1 MFKRL
6 SVLALCVM
14 LVFSLAYAETKSE
27 QVILAEEVLM
37 KLQSADEE
45 GLLAMMDAQMQS
57 MMRGKTGG
65 LWAQLEAGYG
75 PFEGIV
81 SHSEENTDGFL
92 VVESLLRFKNSGLIQ
107 RTAFD
112 PDNKVAGLFFR
123 PAPAADSVKTV
134 QLPDGLSEKDLIVT
148 ADPAY
153 PLPGTLTLPEGEI
166 KAGFVLVHGSGPQDR
181 DETLFSNKPLRD
193 LAWGLA
199 QEGYAVLRYD
209 KRTYTF
215 GNEMVK
221 SPDYP
226 KLTVDEETALDAAAA
241 VSTLHEQP
249 EMAGKQVY
257 LIGHSMGGMLASYI
271 GTKTDQLAGYVLLAG
286 TPRMLWEL
294 SMDQNQLA
302 IQELSV
308 AERAVVLLKMEAE
321 KLKAEKLMD
330 LSDEDALLPIN
341 FVLGMPAWYLRHWQG
356 IDAAGLHIKDGKPV
370 LVLQG
375 EKDRQV
381 TMKDFALWQER
392 LKGHPDATFI
402 AYPGLNHLF
411 GQYQGEE
418 VPFSQ
423 LVTVEY
429 AQRMPVAEKVIKD
442 IADWAEGR

>member
-6 SVLALCVM
+6 SVLALCVL

-45 GLLAMMDAQMQS
+45 GLLAMMDAQMQG
-57 MMRGKTGG
+57 MMRGKTAG

-81 SHSEENTDGFL
+81 SHSEEETDGFL
-92 VVESLLRFKNSGLIQ
+92 VVESLLRFQNSGLIQ

-112 PDNKVAGLFFR
+112 PDKKVAGLFFR

-134 QLPDGLSEKDLIVT
+134 QLPDGLSEKDLTVT
-148 ADPAY
+148 ADPDY
-153 PLPGTLTLPEGEI
+153 PLPGTLTLPAGEI

-215 GNEMVK
+215 GNDMVK

-241 VSTLHEQP
+241 VNTLAEQP
-249 EMAGKQVY
+249 EMAGKKVY

-302 IQELSV
+302 IQELSM

-356 IDAAGLHIKDGKPV
+356 IDAAGLHMADGKPV

-392 LKGHPDATFI
+392 LKGHPDAAFI
-402 AYPGLNHLF
+402 AYPELNHLF
-411 GQYQGEE
+411 GQYEGEE

-429 AQRMPVAEKVIKD
+429 AQRTPVAEKVIKD
-442 IADWAEGR
+442 TANWAEGR